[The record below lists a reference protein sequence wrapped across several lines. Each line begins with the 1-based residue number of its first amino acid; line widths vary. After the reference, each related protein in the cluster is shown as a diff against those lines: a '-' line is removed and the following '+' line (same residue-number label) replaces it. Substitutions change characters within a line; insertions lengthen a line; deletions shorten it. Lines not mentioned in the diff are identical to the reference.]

1 MQLSLGGLAAV
12 PELSAPLPEVRAVRA
27 VRAVRDG
34 FLRADWV
41 WSWEGAAP
49 RCEPRPAPRCIV
61 LTLVS
66 RFKIGWLQP
75 TLLTS

>member
-12 PELSAPLPEVRAVRA
+12 PELSAPLPEVRAVW
-27 VRAVRDG
+27 DG

-41 WSWEGAAP
+41 CSWEGAAP

>member
-27 VRAVRDG
+27 VRDG

-41 WSWEGAAP
+41 CSWEGAAP

>member
-12 PELSAPLPEVRAVRA
+12 PELSAPLPEVRAVR
-27 VRAVRDG
+27 DG

-41 WSWEGAAP
+41 CSWEGAAP

>member
-27 VRAVRDG
+27 VRDG

-49 RCEPRPAPRCIV
+49 RAAVHSFNSCF
-61 LTLVS
+61 S
-66 RFKIGWLQP
+66 F
-75 TLLTS
+75 

>member
-27 VRAVRDG
+27 VRDG

-41 WSWEGAAP
+41 CSWEGAAP

-75 TLLTS
+75 SLLTS

>member
-27 VRAVRDG
+27 VRDG

-41 WSWEGAAP
+41 CSWEGAAP

-66 RFKIGWLQP
+66 HFKIGWLQP